1 MKKLSVSLLTV
12 MCVFGAFAAAQND
25 PNAPIT
31 GWGTH
36 RSVADAWGKT
46 ATYTSNEIEFKDE
59 FIETGF
65 CISTTSDTCRTQPH
79 QECGYMDSN
88 GCKYDEEEIVTRK
101 DYQLSLA
108 TDTLFTQV
116 LGDLEREAQAQYN
129 AKLTEEQNMCV
140 AANSG
145 GIMGRNDMT
154 GTYRWVKLTSRKIPK
169 EYATAGLKTK
179 QITPSNDLYGSF
191 CAARVT
197 IQSDDTD
204 IQAWL
209 NSGRDWAT
217 VYFAVGDV
225 FTCGSWI
232 PQSELEDIA
241 TKVAEKKM
249 KAQGKDSLVTG
260 AGTGKLTT
268 NQKWWLAGATILSA
282 GAGGW
287 GMDALQTGTNF
298 GKLLGTKDRES
309 TLDVDDKATVMASL
323 DLAEDVFRD
332 RTSGCKGSSTS
343 PAKKVSR
350 TIDDSD
356 KYISGVGYLYT
367 WKAGSEGTHSC
378 IELHNYITKLRDALN
393 VDSNGLDKGD
403 GFGRR
408 AVLDTVA
415 AAGTGIAGFLATR
428 ETMKDTNK
436 REYDEATQA
445 AINEFMSNVG
455 SHIFCFIGS
464 EEAGTFGDVVEVSM
478 E

>member
-12 MCVFGAFAAAQND
+12 MCVFSAFAALQND

-65 CISTTSDTCRTQPH
+65 CVSTTSDTCRTKPH
-79 QECGYMDSN
+79 QECGYMDSD
-88 GCKYDEEEIVTRK
+88 GCKYDEDEIVTRK

-232 PQSELEDIA
+232 PNADLESIA

-268 NQKWWLAGATILSA
+268 NQKWWLAGATALSA
-282 GAGGW
+282 GVGGW

-298 GKLLGTKDRES
+298 GKLLGTQDRES
-309 TLDVDDKATVMASL
+309 SVSDADRETVEVNLKTAIETYNSSNNGCNGRNSATK
-323 DLAEDVFRD
+323 VFT
-332 RTSGCKGSSTS
+332 RTGGS
-343 PAKKVSR
+343 
-350 TIDDSD
+350 
-356 KYISGVGYLYT
+356 YITGAGQLYDWT
-367 WKAGSEGTHSC
+367 YINANATHSC
-378 IELHNYITKLRDALN
+378 TNLYTYIEDLRSALN
-393 VDSNGLDKGD
+393 VDSKGRTKD
-403 GFGRR
+403 GRKGR
-408 AVLDTVA
+408 AALDTVA

-428 ETMKDTNK
+428 ETMKDANK

-455 SHIFCFIGS
+455 SHIFCFIGA